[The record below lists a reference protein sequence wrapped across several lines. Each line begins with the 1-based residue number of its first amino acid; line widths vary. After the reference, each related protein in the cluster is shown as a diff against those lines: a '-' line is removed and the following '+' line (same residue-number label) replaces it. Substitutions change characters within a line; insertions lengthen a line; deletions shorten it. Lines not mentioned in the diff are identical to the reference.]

1 MRLFKQAKNFLLGVR
16 AELKKVT
23 WTSRNELIESTIVVI
38 AAVMIVA
45 VFLGLVDYLM
55 QTVVLGGR
63 FSLMRLLT
71 K

>member
-1 MRLFKQAKNFLLGVR
+1 VRLFKQAKNFLLGVR